1 MTQKELLYVEDAI
14 GHETSI
20 IEIIKESINSMD
32 DDDLINILETDLKK
46 HEDIKM
52 KLINLLEVK
61 TNE

>member
-20 IEIIKESINSMD
+20 IEIIKNSINSMD
-32 DDDLINILETDLKK
+32 DEDLINILENDLKK
-46 HEDIKM
+46 HEDIKS
-52 KLINLLEVK
+52 KLINLLEAK

>member
-14 GHETSI
+14 GHESSI

-32 DDDLINILETDLKK
+32 DDGLISCLESDLNKHVDLKNR
-46 HEDIKM
+46 
-52 KLINLLEVK
+52 LTNLLEEK

>member
-20 IEIIKESINSMD
+20 IEIIKESINFMD
-32 DDDLINILETDLKK
+32 DDELISCLESDLNKHVDLKNR
-46 HEDIKM
+46 
-52 KLINLLEVK
+52 LTNLLEEK

>member
-14 GHETSI
+14 GHESSI

-32 DDDLINILETDLKK
+32 DDGLISYLESDLNKHVDLKNR
-46 HEDIKM
+46 
-52 KLINLLEVK
+52 LTNLLEEK

>member
-20 IEIIKESINSMD
+20 IEIIKKSINSMD
-32 DDDLINILETDLKK
+32 DEDLINILENDLKK
-46 HEDIKM
+46 HEDIKS
-52 KLINLLEVK
+52 KLINLLEAK

>member
-20 IEIIKESINSMD
+20 IEIIENSINSMD
-32 DDDLINILETDLKK
+32 DEDLINILENDLKK
-46 HEDIKM
+46 HEDIKS
-52 KLINLLEVK
+52 KLINLLEAK

>member
-20 IEIIKESINSMD
+20 IEIIKESINFMD
-32 DDDLINILETDLKK
+32 DDELINCLESDLNK
-46 HEDIKM
+46 HVNLKN
-52 KLINLLEVK
+52 KLTNLLEEK